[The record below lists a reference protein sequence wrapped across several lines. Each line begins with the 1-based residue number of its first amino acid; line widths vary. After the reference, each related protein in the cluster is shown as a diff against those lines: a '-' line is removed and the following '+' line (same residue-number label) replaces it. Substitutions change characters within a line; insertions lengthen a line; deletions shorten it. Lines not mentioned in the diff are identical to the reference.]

1 MVTNSDR
8 EKNIALA
15 QQIAEYGNFRVNR
28 VIHLATLAASCNEE
42 IMEDFCDSIAY
53 HIPNDLAEHR
63 LSYVREFYEQLSQ
76 LIAEVGMMDSDDYRQ
91 ISDMIL
97 ETGACGFLLEAARP
111 EDDTWDCCQT
121 RYFYAESYAEA
132 LREAMDWAAKPDMGS

>member
-1 MVTNSDR
+1 MN
-8 EKNIALA
+8 EQAKNIALA
-15 QQIAEYGNFRVNR
+15 QEIAANGNFE
-28 VIHLATLAASCNEE
+28 VIRITHLATLAAHCNSEE
-42 IMEDFCDSIAY
+42 MQDFCDSMAY
-53 HIPNDLAEHR
+53 AMPEELTVHR
-63 LSYVREFYEQLSQ
+63 LPYMQEFYQRMAQ
-76 LIAEVGMMDSDDYRQ
+76 LIAETGMMDSDDYRQ